1 MRQQSTADKES
12 HWTHVAHMWKMR
24 GRKNEKALTVA
35 EDKVDRRSIVVAIS
49 STLLLRIANR
59 ISFVLLGFYL
69 GAHFAS
75 VTVVALI
82 LESYYISELLLA
94 PLSGGLSDRLGR
106 KPLLIAAPLLG
117 ACSSCFLFLSV
128 SLFAHPN
135 ATVLDTRLL
144 FLLLLILIGRLF
156 EGATTALNTP
166 ACLGYIADATVGS
179 EKLRAKV
186 MTGFEISTVGA
197 IAVAIPFGG
206 KVSSVLGI
214 WGFFVVVVLHLINA
228 AVILRYVKENVQ
240 KTLQKSKKSSS
251 LFESFGT
258 LRDKRIRTFLP
269 AWLCINTLIGAWMT
283 LIILL
288 LAYPAREAAL
298 RHPGQLFYGG
308 SSRDLATLLL
318 GGFGLLCLIGL
329 GIWMLLIAR
338 MRRTTA
344 MLIGL
349 FGLAVSIVALTLLN
363 GLPGKLGNMIGGA
376 NPLFYALSLFVI
388 GGVLLL
394 SGFLPASLVQLGAL
408 SETQPGKRGAVMGLY
423 SVVLGIGQVLG
434 ASIGGVS
441 ADLGGFYGLMI
452 FSTILG
458 LIALGGV
465 LLMRI
470 QGHDLISKKEDGD
483 PSYTDQPE
491 KDDSAH
497 PEVLSAPL
505 SGHCEG

>member
-12 HWTHVAHMWKMR
+12 HLPSAVWVWKMR
-24 GRKNEKALTVA
+24 GWKNETAQKQRLSIAD
-35 EDKVDRRSIVVAIS
+35 ESVDRRSIVVAIS

-135 ATVLDTRLL
+135 AAVFDMRLL
-144 FLLLLILIGRLF
+144 LLLLLILIGRLF

-166 ACLGYIADATVGS
+166 ACLGYIADATVGA

-197 IAVAIPFGG
+197 IALAIPFGG

-214 WGFFVVVVLHLINA
+214 WGFCIVIVLHLINA
-228 AVILRYVKENVQ
+228 AVIIRCVKENIQ
-240 KTLQKSKKSSS
+240 HTLQKKKSSS
-251 LFESFGT
+251 SLLESFGM
-258 LRDKRIRTFLP
+258 LRDQRIRTFLP

-288 LAYPAREAAL
+288 LTYPAREAAL

-308 SSRDLATLLL
+308 SSKELATLLL
-318 GGFGLLCLIGL
+318 GGFGLLCLVGL
-329 GIWMLLIAR
+329 GMWMLMISR
-338 MRRTTA
+338 MRRTSA
-344 MLIGL
+344 MLTGL
-349 FGLAVSIVALTLLN
+349 LGLAICIVALTLLN
-363 GLPGKLGNMIGGA
+363 SLPGKLGDMLGGSNM
-376 NPLFYALSLFVI
+376 LFYALTPFVL

-434 ASIGGVS
+434 ASIGGLS

-452 FSTILG
+452 FSTVLG
-458 LIALGGV
+458 LVALGGV
-465 LLMRI
+465 LLMRMR
-470 QGHDLISKKEDGD
+470 GDDLISKKGEEDILIAEE
-483 PSYTDQPE
+483 PV
-491 KDDSAH
+491 
-497 PEVLSAPL
+497 EVI
-505 SGHCEG
+505 

>member
-12 HWTHVAHMWKMR
+12 HLPYATRVWKMR
-24 GRKNEKALTVA
+24 GWKNETTQKQRLSTAD
-35 EDKVDRRSIVVAIS
+35 ESVDRRSIVVAIS

-135 ATVLDTRLL
+135 ATVFDTRLL
-144 FLLLLILIGRLF
+144 LLLLLILIGRLF

-197 IAVAIPFGG
+197 IALAIPFGG

-214 WGFFVVVVLHLINA
+214 WGFCIVIVLHLINA
-228 AVILRYVKENVQ
+228 AIIIKYVKENIQ
-240 KTLQKSKKSSS
+240 HTLQKKESSNSS
-251 LFESFGT
+251 LFESFGM
-258 LRDKRIRTFLP
+258 LRDQRIRTFLP

-288 LAYPAREAAL
+288 LTYPAREAAL

-308 SSRDLATLLL
+308 SSKELATLLL
-318 GGFGLLCLIGL
+318 GGFGLLCLVGL
-329 GIWMLLIAR
+329 GIWMLMISR

-349 FGLAVSIVALTLLN
+349 LGLAICIAALTLLN
-363 GLPGKLGNMIGGA
+363 SLPGKLGDMLGGS
-376 NPLFYALSLFVI
+376 NILFYALAPFVL

-408 SETQPGKRGAVMGLY
+408 SETQPGKRGVVMGLY

-434 ASIGGVS
+434 ASIGGLS

-452 FSTILG
+452 FSTVLG
-458 LIALGGV
+458 LVALGGV

-470 QGHDLISKKEDGD
+470 RGDDLISKKGD
-483 PSYTDQPE
+483 ADILIAE
-491 KDDSAH
+491 E
-497 PEVLSAPL
+497 EVPV
-505 SGHCEG
+505 EVI

>member
-1 MRQQSTADKES
+1 MRQSSTAGKE
-12 HWTHVAHMWKMR
+12 TRMAHTAR
-24 GRKNEKALTVA
+24 LSRKNGMQNRRSTTLGGSI
-35 EDKVDRRSIVVAIS
+35 DRRSIFVAIG

-69 GAHFAS
+69 GEHFAS

-94 PLSGGLSDRLGR
+94 PVAGGLSDRLGR

-128 SLFAHPN
+128 SLFPHPN
-135 ATVLDTRLL
+135 GAALDTRLL
-144 FLLLLILIGRLF
+144 LLLLLILIGRLF

-166 ACLGYIADATVGS
+166 ACLGYIADATMDA
-179 EKLRAKV
+179 EKLRARV

-197 IAVAIPFGG
+197 IALAIPFGG

-214 WGFFVVVVLHLINA
+214 WGFCIVIVLHLMNA
-228 AVILRYVKENVQ
+228 VMIVGCVKENIQQ
-240 KTLQKSKKSSS
+240 KLQKRKSTSS
-251 LFESFGT
+251 LLESFGM
-258 LRDKRIRTFLP
+258 LRDRRIRTFLP

-288 LAYPAREAAL
+288 LTYPARQAAL

-308 SSRDLATLLL
+308 SSKELATLML
-318 GGFGLLCLIGL
+318 GGFGLLCLVGL
-329 GIWMLLIAR
+329 GIWMLVIPR

-344 MLIGL
+344 MLLGL
-349 FGLAVSIVALTLLN
+349 FGLAICIVALIILN
-363 GLPGKLGNMIGGA
+363 GLPGKLVDMLSGTNI
-376 NPLFYALSLFVI
+376 LFDTLVPFVL

-408 SETQPGKRGAVMGLY
+408 SELQPGKRGAVMGLY
-423 SVVLGIGQVLG
+423 SVVLGIGQLLG
-434 ASIGGVS
+434 ASIGGLS

-452 FSTILG
+452 FSALLG
-458 LIALGGV
+458 LVALGGV

-470 QGHDLISKKEDGD
+470 HNHDLISKKKDEDKLIVE
-483 PSYTDQPE
+483 E
-491 KDDSAH
+491 KL
-497 PEVLSAPL
+497 PVEVS
-505 SGHCEG
+505 

>member
-1 MRQQSTADKES
+1 MRQPSTAGKEIRM
-12 HWTHVAHMWKMR
+12 AHSARLNRKSKMQNR
-24 GRKNEKALTVA
+24 QATTKEMS
-35 EDKVDRRSIVVAIS
+35 VDQRSIFIAIG

-69 GAHFAS
+69 GEHFAS

-94 PLSGGLSDRLGR
+94 PTMGGLSDRWGR
-106 KPLLIAAPLLG
+106 KPLLIAAPLFG

-128 SLFAHPN
+128 SLFPHPN
-135 ATVLDTRLL
+135 AGALDSHLL
-144 FLLLLILIGRLF
+144 LLLLLILIGRLC

-166 ACLGYIADATVGS
+166 ACLGYIADVTVDA
-179 EKLRAKV
+179 EKLRARV

-197 IAVAIPFGG
+197 IAIAIPFGG

-214 WGFFVVVVLHLINA
+214 WGFCIVIGLHLINA
-228 AVILRYVKENVQ
+228 AVIVTYVKEKVQHSLQ
-240 KTLQKSKKSSS
+240 KTRSGS

-258 LRDKRIRTFLP
+258 LRDRRIRTFLP

-288 LAYPAREAAL
+288 LTYPARQAAL

-308 SSRDLATLLL
+308 TSKELATLLL

-329 GIWMLLIAR
+329 GIWMFVIPR

-344 MLIGL
+344 MLLGL
-349 FGLAVSIVALTLLN
+349 FGLAICIAALTLLN
-363 GLPGKLGNMIGGA
+363 GLPGRLVDMLSGTNII
-376 NPLFYALSLFVI
+376 FDALVPFVL

-408 SETQPGKRGAVMGLY
+408 SELQPGKRGAVMGLY

-434 ASIGGVS
+434 ASIG
-441 ADLGGFYGLMI
+441 
-452 FSTILG
+452 
-458 LIALGGV
+458 
-465 LLMRI
+465 
-470 QGHDLISKKEDGD
+470 
-483 PSYTDQPE
+483 
-491 KDDSAH
+491 
-497 PEVLSAPL
+497 
-505 SGHCEG
+505 

>member
-1 MRQQSTADKES
+1 MGQQSTASKETS
-12 HWTHVAHMWKMR
+12 LPHAVRTWKVR
-24 GRKNEKALTVA
+24 RRKNETTHNRPLADST
-35 EDKVDRRSIVVAIS
+35 VDRRSIIVAIS

-69 GAHFAS
+69 GEHFAS

-106 KPLLIAAPLLG
+106 KPLLIAAPLVG
-117 ACSSCFLFLSV
+117 ACSSLFLFLSV

-135 ATVLDTRLL
+135 VTVFDPRLL
-144 FLLLLILIGRLF
+144 LLLLLILIGRLC

-197 IAVAIPFGG
+197 IALAIPFGG

-214 WGFFVVVVLHLINA
+214 WGFCIVIVLHLINA
-228 AVILRYVKENVQ
+228 VMIMSCVKENIQ
-240 KTLQKSKKSSS
+240 RTLQKRKRNS
-251 LFESFGT
+251 LLESFGM
-258 LRDKRIRTFLP
+258 LRDQRIRTFLP

-288 LAYPAREAAL
+288 LTAREGAL

-308 SSRDLATLLL
+308 SSKELATLLL
-318 GGFGLLCLIGL
+318 GGFGLLCLVGL
-329 GIWMLLIAR
+329 GIWMLIISR

-349 FGLAVSIVALTLLN
+349 SGLAICIVALTILN
-363 GLPGKLGNMIGGA
+363 GLPGKLGDMLGGA
-376 NPLFYALSLFVI
+376 NILFYALTPFVLV
-388 GGVLLL
+388 GVLLL

-423 SVVLGIGQVLG
+423 SVVLGVGQLLG
-434 ASIGGVS
+434 ASIGGLS
-441 ADLGGFYGLMI
+441 ADLSGFYGLMI
-452 FSTILG
+452 FSTVLG

-465 LLMRI
+465 LLMRMH
-470 QGHDLISKKEDGD
+470 GHDLISKKGNEDTAIAEEEL
-483 PSYTDQPE
+483 PI
-491 KDDSAH
+491 
-497 PEVLSAPL
+497 EVLQ
-505 SGHCEG
+505 G